1 MKKTILN
8 PLVVREILERADQ
21 LQPQSQ
27 ALWGKMNVTEMLSHC
42 NLAHQ
47 SILKAPKAS
56 VKATFKQKL
65 AKLYFFY
72 YKKEFPRYAKGPE
85 KFDMR
90 GKVDALL
97 FEEEKSKFFHIVKKF
112 SNLESQMEA
121 VHPRLGPLNHKY
133 WGKFVW
139 MHLDHHLRQFGV

>member
-1 MKKTILN
+1 MNKTILN
-8 PLVVREILERADQ
+8 PFFVREILERAEKLRPDS
-21 LQPQSQ
+21 QP
-27 ALWGKMNVTEMLSHC
+27 LWGKMTVTEMLSHC

-47 SILKAPKAS
+47 SILKAPKAT
-56 VKATFKQKL
+56 KKGTFKQRL
-65 AKLYFFY
+65 VRISFFY
-72 YKKEFPRYAKGPE
+72 IKREFPRFAKGPT

-90 GKVDALL
+90 GKVDPQL

-112 SNLESQMEA
+112 TNPENQMEGE
-121 VHPRLGPLNHKY
+121 HPRLGPLNHKY